1 MLCGQTWQASQRA
14 FAAGSSRATSNKRSS
29 LNRVTAGVV

>member
-14 FAAGSSRATSNKRSS
+14 FAAESSRATSVRLS
-29 LNRVTAGVV
+29 LNRVTAL